1 MQFTWVTDIHLNF
14 LERAERL
21 EFYASI
27 ASDNKDIVLIS
38 GDIAEAPKLQYYLV
52 EMALAIEKPIYF
64 VLGNHDYYRSYVDET
79 RKAMFEL
86 TTDQPLLHWLRE
98 EVYYFDDT
106 ALVGIDGWADGRY
119 GDFQYSHVE
128 LNDSNYIYDLRG
140 ARILGKYSLLDKM
153 QWLANCDAFD
163 LRQQLNGITYEKIKK
178 ILIVTHVPPFEEAAI
193 NADGVS
199 DPDYLP
205 YFASKALGDVILET
219 AQQHPDHEFLV
230 LCGHTHFSNVI
241 HPEKNLTVATGHA
254 IYSTP
259 EIQKLDFG
267 VISGIVHSP
276 H

>member
-1 MQFTWVTDIHLNF
+1 MQFSWITDIHLNF

-21 EFYASI
+21 EFYSRI

-38 GDIAEAPKLQYYLV
+38 GDIAEAPKVKFYLV

-119 GDFQYSHVE
+119 GDYEHSYVE

-153 QWLANCDAFD
+153 QQLANYDAFD
-163 LRQQLNGITYEKIKK
+163 LRQQLNGINHEKVNK
-178 ILIVTHVPPFEEAAI
+178 IIIVTHVPPFAEAAI

-199 DPDYLP
+199 DPAYLP
-205 YFASKALGDVILET
+205 YFASKALGDVISEA
-219 AQQHPDHEFLV
+219 AQQHPEHEFLA
-230 LCGHTHFSNVI
+230 LCGHTHFSCTIN
-241 HPEKNLTVATGHA
+241 PKENLTVTTGHA
-254 IYSTP
+254 KYSAP
-259 EIQKLDFG
+259 EIQNLELAK
-267 VISGIVHSP
+267 
-276 H
+276 